1 MVNILQELMP
11 LTGVPLEEAEI
22 PTPQMSNLNLDGEYA
37 VIFNLED
44 LSGLKKFYG

>member
-1 MVNILQELMP
+1 MELFEELMT
-11 LTGVPLEEAEI
+11 LAGVPLEEAEI